1 MIERVII
8 TYLILFMITIGCKL
22 SDFQQSNS
30 HIYKEDVP
38 SIYFGSMA
46 IAFGIFAII
55 WFSGLYI
62 FKQIG

>member
-1 MIERVII
+1 MIERLII
-8 TYLILFMITIGCKL
+8 TYLILFMITIGYQL

-30 HIYKEDVP
+30 HICKEDVP

-46 IAFGIFAII
+46 IAFVIFTII